1 MPKLTP
7 KKPSKGKVVKRNI
20 CLEVCKQPS
29 KNGHVSI
36 SETKAKHP
44 VTLEMER
51 WDRMWKDRAP
61 RVKWNVYV
69 VKGDVWKYRSTFEKI
84 GFTWNGESWVKAF
97 RAKEDPPSRK
107 RLDKLL
113 QLCFDVPMKDRTYAY
128 VGFGC
133 NPSLLRLTEG
143 EKDAVMEGAP
153 LRWGL

>member
-1 MPKLTP
+1 
-7 KKPSKGKVVKRNI
+7 
-20 CLEVCKQPS
+20 
-29 KNGHVSI
+29 
-36 SETKAKHP
+36 
-44 VTLEMER
+44 MER
-51 WDRMWKDRAP
+51 WDKMWKERAP
-61 RVKWNVYV
+61 RVCWHVYRV
-69 VKGDVWKYRSTFEKI
+69 SGDVWKYRPVFEKI
-84 GFTWNGESWVKAF
+84 GFEWNGESWVKAF